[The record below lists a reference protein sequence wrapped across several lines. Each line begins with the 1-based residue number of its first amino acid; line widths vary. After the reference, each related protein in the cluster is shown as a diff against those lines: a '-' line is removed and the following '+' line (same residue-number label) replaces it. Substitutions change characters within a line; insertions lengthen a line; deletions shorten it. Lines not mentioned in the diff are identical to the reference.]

1 MCACVNARM
10 RFCDMNSPIDSNR
23 RSWTV
28 RKPLVIGLVAIF
40 GLFGGVF
47 AWAAT
52 SDISGA
58 VIGQGKVEASA
69 NRFAVQHPVGGI
81 VAEIL
86 VKDGDH
92 VNSGDVVLRLDD
104 PTLHSE
110 LSAVEGELFELL
122 ANEARLEAE
131 VENRRTLTVHPIL
144 REAALTNQSLNLLIG
159 QQQRQLDSHYSSLGA
174 QLSLMG
180 TQRRQTS
187 EEAGGVNAA
196 LAAKREEVA
205 LLSEE
210 LASAQENMEKGYVTR
225 TVVTTLQREVIKAR
239 GEVATLAAK
248 IAELHGKDSE
258 QRLETYAAPLESREQ
273 SADRLNQSRQQSA
286 TLIANRSA
294 LLTQLAKLDVKAPV
308 SGMIFDSQVLGPR
321 SVVAAASPIMYVVP
335 SNAPKLAIVRIEAND
350 IEQVHVGQ
358 AVGLRF
364 TTFNQ
369 RSTPMIDGRVSAIS
383 ADAFRDERTQ
393 AFYYF
398 VDIQLIDGEIGRL
411 GGAQL
416 IPGMPVEAFI
426 RTDERS
432 PASYLIKPIED
443 FFTRAFRD

>member
-1 MCACVNARM
+1 
-10 RFCDMNSPIDSNR
+10 MNSPIDSNR

-52 SDISGA
+52 SGISGA

-81 VAEIL
+81 VSEIL
-86 VKDGDH
+86 VQDGDR

-131 VENRRTLTVHPIL
+131 VENRRTLSVHPIL
-144 REAALTNQSLNLLIG
+144 QEAALTDQSINLLIG
-159 QQQRQLDSHYSSLGA
+159 QQQRQLNSHYSSLGA

-180 TQRRQTS
+180 TQRMQTS
-187 EEAGGVNAA
+187 EEAGGVHAA
-196 LAAKREEVA
+196 LAAKHEEVA

-210 LASAQENMEKGYVTR
+210 LASAQENMEQGYVTR
-225 TVVTTLQREVIKAR
+225 TVVTTLQREVIRAR

-258 QRLETYAAPLESREQ
+258 QRLETYAAPLESREE

-294 LLTQLAKLDVKAPV
+294 LLTQLAKLEVKAPV

-321 SVVAAASPIMYVVP
+321 SVVQAASPIMYIVP
-335 SNAPKLAIVRIEAND
+335 SNAPNLAIVRIEAND

-398 VDIQLIDGEIGRL
+398 VDIELIDGEVGRL
-411 GGAQL
+411 GGAHL

-426 RTDERS
+426 RTDQRS

>member
-1 MCACVNARM
+1 
-10 RFCDMNSPIDSNR
+10 MNSYNDSGR

-28 RKPLVIGLVAIF
+28 RKPLIIGLVAIF

-58 VIGQGKVEASA
+58 IIGQGKVEASG
-69 NRFAVQHPVGGI
+69 NRFAVQHPVGGV

-86 VKDGDH
+86 VDDGDR
-92 VNSGDVVLRLDD
+92 VSSGDVVLRLDD
-104 PTLHSE
+104 PALHSE
-110 LSAVEGELFELL
+110 LAAVESELFELL

-131 VENRRTLTVHPIL
+131 VENRRTLAVHPIL
-144 REAALTNQSLNLLIG
+144 QAAARSDPSVNMLIG
-159 QQQRQLDSHYSSLGA
+159 QQQRQLNSHYTSLSA

-180 TQRRQTS
+180 TQRMQTS
-187 EEAGGVNAA
+187 EEAGGVHAA

-205 LLSEE
+205 LLTEE
-210 LASAQENMEKGYVTR
+210 LASAQENMDKGYVTR
-225 TVVTTLQREVIKAR
+225 TVVTTLQREVIRAR

-258 QRLETYAAPLESREQ
+258 QRLETYAAPLESREE

-294 LLTQLAKLDVKAPV
+294 LLTQLAKLEVKAPV

-321 SVVAAASPIMYVVP
+321 SVVQAASPIMYVVP
-335 SNAPKLAIVRIEAND
+335 SSAPNLAIVRIEAND

-398 VDIQLIDGEIGRL
+398 VDIQLLDGELGRL

-416 IPGMPVEAFI
+416 IAGMPVEAFI
-426 RTDERS
+426 RTDQRS

>member
-1 MCACVNARM
+1 
-10 RFCDMNSPIDSNR
+10 MNSLTAPDR

-28 RKPLVIGLVAIF
+28 RKPLVIGIVAIF

-52 SDISGA
+52 SGISGA
-58 VIGQGKVEASA
+58 IIGQGKVEASG

-81 VAEIL
+81 VAEML
-86 VKDGDH
+86 VANGDR

-110 LSAVEGELFELL
+110 LAAVESELFELL

-131 VENRRTLTVHPIL
+131 VANRRTLTVHPIL
-144 REAALTNQSLNLLIG
+144 REAAIDNPSVSMLIG
-159 QQQRQLDSHYSSLGA
+159 QQQRQLDSHFSSLTT
-174 QLSLMG
+174 QLSLMR
-180 TQRRQTS
+180 TQRMQTS
-187 EEAGGVNAA
+187 EESGGVQAA
-196 LAAKREEVA
+196 LTAKREELT
-205 LLSEE
+205 LLNEE

-225 TVVTTLQREVIKAR
+225 TVVTTLQREVIRAR

-248 IAELHGKDSE
+248 VAELQGKDSE
-258 QRLETYAAPLESREQ
+258 QRLETYAAPLEFREE

-294 LLTQLAKLDVKAPV
+294 LLAELAKLEVKAPV
-308 SGMIFDSQVLGPR
+308 SGLVFDSQVLGPR
-321 SVVAAASPIMYVVP
+321 SVVEAARPIMYVVP
-335 SNAPKLAIVRIEAND
+335 SSAPNLAIVRIEAND
-350 IEQVHVGQ
+350 IEQVRVGQ
-358 AVGLRF
+358 PVGLRF

-398 VDIQLIDGEIGRL
+398 VDIALIDGEIGRL
-411 GGAQL
+411 GGVQL
-416 IPGMPVEAFI
+416 MPGMPVEAFI
-426 RTDERS
+426 RTEQRS
-432 PASYLIKPIED
+432 PASYIIKPVED

>member
-1 MCACVNARM
+1 
-10 RFCDMNSPIDSNR
+10 MNSQTDPDR

-28 RKPLVIGLVAIF
+28 RKPLVIGIVAIV

-52 SDISGA
+52 SGISGA
-58 VIGQGKVEASA
+58 VIGQGKVEASG

-81 VAEIL
+81 VAEML
-86 VKDGDH
+86 VDNGH
-92 VNSGDVVLRLDD
+92 RVSSGDVVLRLDD
-104 PTLHSE
+104 PALHSE
-110 LSAVEGELFELL
+110 LASVESELFELL

-144 REAALTNQSLNLLIG
+144 REAALSNQSVNILIG
-159 QQQRQLDSHYSSLGA
+159 QQQRQLASHFSSLGT
-174 QLSLMG
+174 QLSLMR
-180 TQRRQTS
+180 TQRLQTS
-187 EEAGGVNAA
+187 EEAGGVHAA
-196 LAAKREEVA
+196 LAAKREELA

-210 LASAQENMEKGYVTR
+210 LASAQENMDRGYVTR

-248 IAELHGKDSE
+248 IAELQGKDSE
-258 QRLETYAAPLESREQ
+258 QLLETYAAPLEFREA

-286 TLIANRSA
+286 ILIANRSA
-294 LLTQLAKLDVKAPV
+294 LLAELAKLEVKAPV

-321 SVVAAASPIMYVVP
+321 SVVEAARPIMYVVP
-335 SNAPKLAIVRIEAND
+335 SNAPNLAIVRIEAND

-398 VDIQLIDGEIGRL
+398 VDIQLIDGQIGRL
-411 GGAQL
+411 GGVQL
-416 IPGMPVEAFI
+416 IPGMPVEAYI
-426 RTDERS
+426 RTEQRS
-432 PASYLIKPIED
+432 PASYVIKPIED